1 MTAEL
6 RILKAARGLFRRYQ
20 NPEVVAFNNAR
31 NAKTQSRALFWS
43 AVGNFLFRPYPGM
56 AWTGDDVQ
64 RWTLIRA
71 ENLQ

>member
-1 MTAEL
+1 MTEK

-20 NPEVVAFNNAR
+20 NPDVAAFIRAR
-31 NAKTQSRALFWS
+31 YAKTQSRALFWS

-56 AWTGDDVQ
+56 AWTNQDVQ

-71 ENLQ
+71 ERLQ